1 MMFLNV
7 RRSLAAIKYTFVF
20 GLFWISVI
28 FYVSTFKSDLFN
40 KLKSQG
46 LGSQNLML
54 KDISTTYQS
63 NFMKE
68 KELKIQTYRK
78 LFNLTDPGAM
88 GAPVV
93 LPEVL
98 PDAVKKLIENGWR
111 DYTINEFVSELVP
124 LRRSLPD
131 IRSEYCMRQVY
142 ENLPKASVII
152 IFHNEAWSMILRTM
166 HSVLDRS
173 PEDLLVEIILVDD
186 CSDRGISVYFNLFH
200 ISLTLRFLRA
210 FAKALGRLHCA
221 IPQSKAFK
229 IAKTQWSHVESDVGR
244 KQRKRSSLGLHRLPH
259 GGHAGILG
267 ASFRSNWE
275 E

>member
-1 MMFLNV
+1 M
-7 RRSLAAIKYTFVF
+7 
-20 GLFWISVI
+20 I

-46 LGSQNLML
+46 LGSQNLLL
-54 KDISTTYQS
+54 KDISTAYQS

-98 PDAVKKLIENGWR
+98 PDAVKKLIEDGWR

-124 LRRSLPD
+124 LGRSLPD

-186 CSDRGISVYFNLFH
+186 CSDRGISVYFKLFH
-200 ISLTLRFLRA
+200 IS
-210 FAKALGRLHCA
+210 
-221 IPQSKAFK
+221 
-229 IAKTQWSHVESDVGR
+229 
-244 KQRKRSSLGLHRLPH
+244 
-259 GGHAGILG
+259 
-267 ASFRSNWE
+267 
-275 E
+275 